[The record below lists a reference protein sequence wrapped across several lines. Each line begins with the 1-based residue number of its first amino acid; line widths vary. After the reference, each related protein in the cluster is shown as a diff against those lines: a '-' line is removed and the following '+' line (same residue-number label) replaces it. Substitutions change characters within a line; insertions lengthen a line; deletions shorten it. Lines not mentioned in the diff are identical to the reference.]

1 MDLLTLTMLAVL
13 AVLVF
18 FMFRNGRKRKKDL
31 EALQATMVPG
41 AKIMTGSGIYG
52 TIASM
57 DDEANTVSLEIAPG
71 TVIEVHRQTIAR
83 VVEPVAVAATTE
95 DSPAVVESV
104 ETFGEPEFGQR
115 RDETPDGPSTKGN

>member
-52 TIASM
+52 TITSI
-57 DDEANTVSLEIAPG
+57 DEEANTVSLEIAPG

-83 VVEPVAVAATTE
+83 VVEPVAVAATVE
-95 DSPAVVESV
+95 DAPAVVESV

-115 RDETPDGPSTKGN
+115 RDDTPDGPSTKGN

>member
-52 TIASM
+52 TIASI
-57 DDEANTVSLEIAPG
+57 DEEANTVSLEIAPG

-83 VVEPVAVAATTE
+83 VVEPVAVAATIE

-115 RDETPDGPSTKGN
+115 RDDTPDGPSTKGN